1 MNNLLRQLPPIH
13 ELQRNDAYEILK
25 NKLKV
30 GDELITNIL
39 KIEVDDLRKLI
50 LSKGNL
56 DIDNIEKYLFEKVK
70 HHLSR
75 LLQPRLKR
83 VINASGTV
91 LHTNL
96 GRSRLSDD
104 AITRVV
110 EVARNY
116 SNLEYNLAEGKRGS
130 RHSIIEEW
138 VKLATGAEAAMV
150 VNNNA
155 AAVYLI
161 LRALAKDKEV
171 IVSRGQLV
179 EIGGSFRVS
188 SIMEESGAKLKE
200 IGTTNKTHISDYEA
214 AITENTAMLLKVHT
228 SNFKIIGFT
237 KTVESDELVQLS
249 NKHDNVIVYEDLG
262 SGVLYDY
269 KKDCIGDEPLVKSVL
284 DQGVDIVSFSG
295 DKLLGGPQAGIIAGK
310 KHLIEKL
317 KKNQLARVLR
327 VDKMTLAALEATISA
342 YVRGNEYAKSIPTV
356 RNLVETKDVVH
367 QKAMMMVDKLES
379 TSRGYSTRI
388 IEDVSEIGGGTMPG
402 TTIPTYVVEVKHD
415 VVSTSL
421 IDKKLHENEVSII
434 GRIQN
439 DKIIFDLRTVEIDE
453 IQTII
458 NALIKLEEQYDL
470 SRK

>member
-13 ELQRNDAYEILK
+13 ELQRNDAYEILR
-25 NKLKV
+25 NKFKV

-56 DIDNIEKYLFEKVK
+56 DIDNIEKYLFEKVN
-70 HHLSR
+70 HHLNR
-75 LLQPRLKR
+75 LLQPRLKK

-116 SNLEYNLAEGKRGS
+116 SNLEYNLADGKRGS

-237 KTVESDELVQLS
+237 KTVDSDELVQLS

-356 RNLVETKDVVH
+356 RNLVETKEVVH

-379 TSRGYSTRI
+379 TSKGYSTRI

-402 TTIPTYVVEVKHD
+402 TTIPTYIVEVKHD
-415 VVSTSL
+415 VISTSL
-421 IDKKLHENEVSII
+421 IDKKLHENEISII

-439 DKIIFDLRTVEIDE
+439 DKIIFDLRTVEIDD

-458 NALIKLEEQYDL
+458 NALIKLEEQ
-470 SRK
+470 K